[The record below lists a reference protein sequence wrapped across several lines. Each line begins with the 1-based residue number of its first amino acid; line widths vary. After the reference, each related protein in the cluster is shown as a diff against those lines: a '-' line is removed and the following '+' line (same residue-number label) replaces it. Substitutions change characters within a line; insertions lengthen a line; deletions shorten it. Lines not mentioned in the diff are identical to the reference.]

1 MTNIGAIVNKVRH
14 TRQTQIIKKR
24 YVCEKCNKTV
34 IKNLPRLHNTA
45 PQCNCG
51 EQMKES

>member
-1 MTNIGAIVNKVRH
+1 MINIGAIVNKVRH

-24 YVCEKCNKTV
+24 YVCEKCNKTM

-45 PQCNCG
+45 PQCTCG
-51 EQMKES
+51 EVMKEN